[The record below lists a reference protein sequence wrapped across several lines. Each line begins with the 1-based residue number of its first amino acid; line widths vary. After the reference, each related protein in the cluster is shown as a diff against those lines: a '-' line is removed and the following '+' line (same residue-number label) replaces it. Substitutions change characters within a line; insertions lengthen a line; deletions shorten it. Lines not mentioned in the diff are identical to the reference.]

1 MFTQIYIKA
10 LLVDEDL
17 ADQVWE
23 AWDAEEI
30 DNQVAWIA
38 WLICPSSNKWNRRSA
53 FLKERFAHQLH
64 IMRRV
69 VDSAKE
75 VAPFL
80 WTVKPDS
87 ISGSK
92 PVV

>member
-1 MFTQIYIKA
+1 MTNTIWTDEFKPNSIKISMNGKGRWTDSDFFKRPWRSLEYECVYLNA
-10 LLVDEDL
+10 FNNMI
-17 ADQVWE
+17 
-23 AWDAEEI
+23 DAKEKLNFWI
-30 DNQVAWIA
+30 DYCNY
-38 WLICPSSNKWNRRSA
+38 
-53 FLKERFAHQLH
+53 ERA
-64 IMRRV
+64 
-69 VDSAKE
+69 E